1 MRCVGM
7 SKPKLYV
14 MCGLSG
20 SGKSTIAKQIT
31 NDNPDTVI
39 ISTDMIREQLTG
51 EIGDQSQNDEV
62 FEIFHT
68 LIRKRLENKYN
79 VIADAT
85 NITMKSRRA
94 ILNKVNG
101 LDIEKICYIIP
112 KTFEWC
118 QQDNKNR
125 THPVPDEVLEKQ
137 IRRFE
142 IPFIEEGWSKIIIHD
157 EFKNH
162 VRNLVNEIAYMGDF
176 DQKNPHHTMDLYKH
190 CLNTKK
196 LMKEK
201 GYENPWLGGAMMHD
215 LGKLSTQTF
224 DDLGIAHYFDHHAYG
239 SYFVLSRIPQNLEV
253 LDVCFLINYHMLP
266 FSWESEK
273 TKQRWRKRFGEYK
286 YKILM
291 DFHECDIQ
299 R

>member
-1 MRCVGM
+1 M

-20 SGKSTIAKQIT
+20 SGKSTIAKQIV
-31 NDNPDTVI
+31 NDNPDTVV

-51 EIGDQSQNDEV
+51 EVGDQSQNDEV
-62 FEIFHT
+62 FELFHT

-101 LDIEKICYIIP
+101 LDIEKICYIMP
-112 KTFEWC
+112 KPFEWC

-125 THPVPDEVLEKQ
+125 PHPVPDEVLEKQ

-162 VRNLVNEIAYMGDF
+162 VRNLVNE
-176 DQKNPHHTMDLYKH
+176 
-190 CLNTKK
+190 
-196 LMKEK
+196 
-201 GYENPWLGGAMMHD
+201 
-215 LGKLSTQTF
+215 
-224 DDLGIAHYFDHHAYG
+224 
-239 SYFVLSRIPQNLEV
+239 
-253 LDVCFLINYHMLP
+253 
-266 FSWESEK
+266 
-273 TKQRWRKRFGEYK
+273 RKRLWKSLVERCN
-286 YKILM
+286 
-291 DFHECDIQ
+291 DA
-299 R
+299 

>member
-1 MRCVGM
+1 MR
-7 SKPKLYV
+7 
-14 MCGLSG
+14 
-20 SGKSTIAKQIT
+20 
-31 NDNPDTVI
+31 
-39 ISTDMIREQLTG
+39 
-51 EIGDQSQNDEV
+51 
-62 FEIFHT
+62 
-68 LIRKRLENKYN
+68 
-79 VIADAT
+79 
-85 NITMKSRRA
+85 
-94 ILNKVNG
+94 
-101 LDIEKICYIIP
+101 
-112 KTFEWC
+112 
-118 QQDNKNR
+118 NR
-125 THPVPDEVLEKQ
+125 G
-137 IRRFE
+137 
-142 IPFIEEGWSKIIIHD
+142 GWSKIIIHD

>member
-1 MRCVGM
+1 M

-20 SGKSTIAKQIT
+20 SGKSTIAKQIA
-31 NDNPDTVI
+31 NDNPGTVI

-51 EIGDQSQNDEV
+51 EVGDQSQNDEV
-62 FEIFHT
+62 FELFHT
-68 LIRKRLENKYN
+68 LIRKCLENKYN

-101 LDIEKICYIIP
+101 LDIEKICYIMP
-112 KTFEWC
+112 KPFEWC

-125 THPVPDEVLEKQ
+125 PHPVPDEVLEKQ

-142 IPFIEEGWSKIIIHD
+142 IPFIEEGWDKIIIHN

-162 VRNLVNEIAYMGDF
+162 VRNLVNEIAHMGDF

-190 CLNTKK
+190 CLHTKK

-201 GYENPWLGGAMMHD
+201 GYGNPWLSGTMMHD

-224 DDLGIAHYFDHHAYG
+224 DELGIAHYFDHDSYG
-239 SYFVLSRIPQNLEV
+239 SYFVLSRIPQNSEV

-286 YKILM
+286 YKVLM
-291 DFHECDIQ
+291 DFHECDTQ

>member
-1 MRCVGM
+1 M

-20 SGKSTIAKQIT
+20 SGKSTIAKQIA

-62 FEIFHT
+62 FELFHT

-79 VIADAT
+79 VIADTT

-101 LDIEKICYIIP
+101 LDIEKICYIMP
-112 KTFEWC
+112 KPFEWC

-125 THPVPDEVLEKQ
+125 PHPVPDEVLERQ
-137 IRRFE
+137 IRKFE

-190 CLNTKK
+190 CLHTKK

-201 GYENPWLGGAMMHD
+201 GYENPWLSGAMMHD

-224 DDLGIAHYFDHHAYG
+224 DELGIAHYFDHDSYG
-239 SYFVLSRIPQNLEV
+239 SYFVLSRIPQNSEV

>member
-1 MRCVGM
+1 M
-7 SKPKLYV
+7 SRPKLYV

-112 KTFEWC
+112 KPFEWC

-125 THPVPDEVLEKQ
+125 PHPVPDEVLEKQ

-224 DDLGIAHYFDHHAYG
+224 DDLGIAHYFDHDSYG
-239 SYFVLSRIPQNLEV
+239 SYFVLSRIPQNSEV